1 MTTASLPRKTSRT
14 EPAAAAPAAAPQ
26 HHGLFLE
33 PHFAPGSRPVED
45 DEYEYEDGYE
55 GGVLPAMEPARPARR
70 R

>member
-14 EPAAAAPAAAPQ
+14 EPAATAPAVAAPQ

-33 PHFAPGSRPVED
+33 PHFAPGSRALD
-45 DEYEYEDGYE
+45 DEYEDGDE
-55 GGVLPAMEPARPARR
+55 GDAEPARPARR

>member
-14 EPAAAAPAAAPQ
+14 EPAATAPAVAAPQ

-33 PHFAPGSRPVED
+33 PQFAPGSRALDDD
-45 DEYEYEDGYE
+45 DEYEDGDGDE
-55 GGVLPAMEPARPARR
+55 GDAEPARPARR

>member
-14 EPAAAAPAAAPQ
+14 EPAAATAPAVAAPQ

-33 PHFAPGSRPVED
+33 PHFAPGSRALED
-45 DEYEYEDGYE
+45 DEYEGDA
-55 GGVLPAMEPARPARR
+55 LPAPEPSRPARR

>member
-14 EPAAAAPAAAPQ
+14 EPAPTAPAVAAPQ

-33 PHFAPGSRPVED
+33 PHFAPGSRALD
-45 DEYEYEDGYE
+45 DDEYEDGYE
-55 GGVLPAMEPARPARR
+55 GDALPAPEPSRPARR

>member
-14 EPAAAAPAAAPQ
+14 EPAATAPAVAAPQ

-33 PHFAPGSRPVED
+33 PHFAPGSRALDD
-45 DEYEYEDGYE
+45 DEYEDGDE
-55 GGVLPAMEPARPARR
+55 GDAEPARPARR